1 MLYSASP
8 VRAPGLSVWDC
19 TELRRHGMWCPRVEP
34 ALRFLTDSSK
44 ELEELRSA
52 FARALE
58 YLKQEV
64 EERKC
69 ALLPRL
75 LVVPLLVL
83 GPFQS
88 KVVCLSAISLLL
100 IFIHLPVSDLSC
112 NTMCCLTCG
121 VHNRL

>member
-1 MLYSASP
+1 MFYSASP
-8 VRAPGLSVWDC
+8 ARAPGVSVWDR
-19 TELRRHGMWCPRVEP
+19 TELRGRGRWCLRAEP
-34 ALRFLTDSSK
+34 ALRFPADSSK

-58 YLKQEV
+58 HLKQEV
-64 EERKC
+64 EEREC
-69 ALLPRL
+69 APR
-75 LVVPLLVL
+75 PLLVHPLPVL
-83 GPFQS
+83 GLS
-88 KVVCLSAISLLL
+88 VKAVCLSAISLLL